1 MAEVLASLQPTEVIP
16 GDDKLDPSGRILSL
30 YGISSGE
37 PLHFLLVGKLL
48 AIQELDDGLRVLV
61 LGPPAARCPVTRG
74 MFTDQHR
81 VLDSLMQRDSSDIPR
96 YVLNR
101 QVWCQG
107 DPISDTA
114 IIYVRVTNHTTLTHP
129 RRTIANSSRALLPKS
144 LHLRRLPPWKRMRCW
159 FAPSTCSRLT
169 SRCTVHSTSGRT
181 QKIHSRVRSPRIM

>member
-61 LGPPAARCPVTRG
+61 LGPPAAGCPVTRG

-96 YVLNR
+96 
-101 QVWCQG
+101 VWRQG

-114 IIYVRVTNHTTLTHP
+114 IIYVRVTSHTTLVLGTP
-129 RRTIANSSRALLPKS
+129 RPQARCAPSRMAGPDAGGRYRRAYGGAWTPVGAMCSDGQAEVKVAGRGPMA
-144 LHLRRLPPWKRMRCW
+144 RRLAR
-159 FAPSTCSRLT
+159 
-169 SRCTVHSTSGRT
+169 
-181 QKIHSRVRSPRIM
+181 